1 MLSCVDIRRF
11 SLLRTAYCIL
21 LTAYCLLFLTGCS
34 EREQMYRDSRMLM
47 DTYCSI
53 TVASPD
59 RDEAK
64 EAIDAGFAVIKK
76 IAEEINYFSDDSELS
91 AINRAAGSHPVK
103 VSRDTIDLLLKTLE
117 VSRFSGG
124 AFDPTIAPVLRFWQF
139 SRGQKEYPVPSP
151 LAIRRA
157 LRLVD
162 YRKIMIDGDRSEV
175 FLPEKEMEMDLRG
188 IAKGYAA
195 DRAIEAI
202 RSYGISSA
210 IVAVA
215 GDIRTLGSR
224 NDGGAWNIGIQN
236 PRPEKESDRPWEDI
250 MARISIRNAA
260 VSTSGDYQRYFMNNG
275 VRYHHIIDPQTGFPA
290 HTGLISVTVVAPEGY
305 LTDSLATA
313 VFILG
318 PARGMNLLRS
328 LGLDGVLIKEDRSI
342 LITDGL
348 RDRFEILDKRYKLK

>member
-1 MLSCVDIRRF
+1 MF
-11 SLLRTAYCIL
+11 
-21 LTAYCLLFLTGCS
+21 
-34 EREQMYRDSRMLM
+34 RETRVLM

-53 TVASPD
+53 TVVSSD
-59 RDEAK
+59 RARAK
-64 EAIDAGFAVIKK
+64 EAIDAGFAVIKRLE
-76 IAEEINYFSDDSELS
+76 EEINYFSADSELS
-91 AINRAAGSHPVK
+91 AINKSAGSKPVN
-103 VSRDTIDLLLKTLE
+103 VSRDTIDLLMKAVE

-124 AFDPTIAPVLRFWQF
+124 AFDPTIAPVLRYWKF
-139 SRGQKEYPVPSP
+139 SRGREKHSIPPIPAV
-151 LAIRRA
+151 RKA

-162 YRKIMIDGDRSEV
+162 YRKIMIDGERSEA
-175 FLPEKEMEMDLRG
+175 FLPVRGMEIDLGG

-202 RSYGISSA
+202 RSHGISSA

-224 NDGGAWNIGIQN
+224 NDGSAWNIGIQN

-250 MARISIRNAA
+250 IARISIRDAA
-260 VSTSGDYQRYFMNNG
+260 VSTSGDYQRFFIDRG
-275 VRYHHIIDPQTGFPA
+275 VRYHHIIDPDTGFPA
-290 HTGLISVTVVAPEGY
+290 HSGLISVTVVAPEGY

-318 PARGMNLLRS
+318 PVRGMNLLRS

-348 RDRFEILDKRYKLK
+348 RDRLEILDKRYKLK